1 MANFFGVGQSPLGN
15 PFPRT
20 LQGFQRIPNN
30 MLGRAGGGSPMSR
43 GEFFQDTRLNPWGGS
58 NDVASNAAYER
69 YLQGFGGGGGGA
81 VGPVQGGPGGGALPG
96 SWSPA
101 SGGIPQTPV
110 PAQSLANLLSGIGG
124 NIGALGSTIGGITSA
139 QQKALRDQYPTEYFD
154 TLSTLQGNVARRAQG
169 DATDL
174 IPMWGQN
181 AAEWGI
187 GQGVSGPALASKFA
201 QDVFGGIHNLQ
212 REAIQD
218 EATLK
223 GLYPTVAPYD
233 PARLLPG
240 FDDQIGWEDV
250 GNVRGAAPIPEAAFN
265 RNLALANQG
274 LNRGF
279 GAGFSPVQQFRPGGP
294 LFQPNAGFG
303 MPPGV
308 ATAPTVPGGPGWGFG
323 FGQGGFAG
331 AGNIPPGEINQFI
344 EREGFG
350 PPQFDQGPG
359 FFENAGNIWD
369 TPFDMPIDFGG
380 DQFFEEFDEF
390 FD

>member
-69 YLQGFGGGGGGA
+69 YLQGFGAGGGGA

-96 SWSPA
+96 SWNPA
-101 SGGIPQTPV
+101 SGGIPQTPD
-110 PAQSLANLLSGIGG
+110 PATSLANLLAGIGG
-124 NIGALGSTIGGITSA
+124 NLGGLETIVGGVTGAA
-139 QQKALRDQYPTEYFD
+139 NQALRDQYPGSYFD
-154 TLSTLQGNVARRAQG
+154 TLATLQGNVANRARG
-169 DATDL
+169 NIDDL
-174 IPMWGQN
+174 LPQLGQVG
-181 AAEWGI
+181 AEWGI
-187 GQGVSGPALASKFA
+187 GQGLAGGPAASSKLAR
-201 QDVFGGIHNLQ
+201 DVLGSAYNVQQQALKDQGL
-212 REAIQD
+212 IQD
-218 EATLK
+218 LIPK
-223 GLYPTVAPYD
+223 VAPYD

-274 LNRGF
+274 LGRGF
-279 GAGFSPVQQFRPGGP
+279 NAGFSPGGGFARGFSP
-294 LFQPNAGFG
+294 NIPNFNAGSL
-303 MPPGV
+303 PQGV
-308 ATAPTVPGGPGWGFG
+308 ATAPTIPQGPGWGFG
-323 FGQGGFAG
+323 FGEGGFAG
-331 AGNIPPGEINQFI
+331 AGNIPAGEINQFI
-344 EREGFG
+344 DREGFG
-350 PPQFDQGPG
+350 PPQFDQGG
-359 FFENAGNIWD
+359 DFFQGNIWD
-369 TPFDMPIDFGG
+369 DPLDMPIDFGG
-380 DQFFEEFDEF
+380 DQFFDEFDEF